1 MHRTRKA
8 LLAAAALGLAGVTPG
23 GAWAQQQD
31 GAPGQDGKL
40 GTAATGGA
48 PGATAGGGTQG
59 GPAPDKAAPGGGTTA
74 GQGLDAQAAK
84 AGTAATGGAPGVA
97 AAPGGV
103 DLGTGIRQEDLVPVL
118 AAHR

>member
-1 MHRTRKA
+1 MNKTCKT

-31 GAPGQDGKL
+31 GEPGQAGKL

-84 AGTAATGGAPGVA
+84 AGTAATGGAPGRRPRRA
-97 AAPGGV
+97 RGRLPARQAGGAGL
-103 DLGTGIRQEDLVPVL
+103 DVPS
-118 AAHR
+118 RC